1 MNKMKKSKFVLL
13 CIAIEVMLILCIAL
27 ANLKPITIL
36 YFTFYNLGYG
46 LLFSILVPLYFLR
59 KEKETLSSVGIKKLG
74 VRQFVVLIVFA
85 TFSAGQLMP
94 LITAGKQIPWN
105 LLPMGIV
112 PLIMTTFFE
121 EFLFR
126 GFIQARME
134 KHFGW
139 LIAIVVSGL
148 LFSLYH
154 LGYPGYRNV
163 GRLLLLF
170 AVGVE
175 FAIAYKLSGNN
186 MVVSY
191 FVNLPNAFITYI
203 VRNSQFPTMR
213 PISSVT
219 AAVTIVLIAI
229 TIYGFQKQKVE
240 CVLDKK

>member
-13 CIAIEVMLILCIAL
+13 CIVIEAMIILCITL
-27 ANLKPITIL
+27 ANINPTTIL

-46 LLFSILVPLYFLR
+46 LLFSILVPLYCLR
-59 KEKETLSSVGIKKLG
+59 KEKGIFSSVGIKKLG

-85 TFSAGQLMP
+85 VFSCGQLIP

-112 PLIMTTFFE
+112 PLTMTTFFE

-126 GFIQARME
+126 GFVQERME

-139 LIAIVVSGL
+139 FIAIIVSGL
-148 LFSLYH
+148 MFSLYH

-163 GRLLLLF
+163 GSLLLLF

-186 MVVSY
+186 LVVSY

-203 VRNSQFPTMR
+203 VRHDQFPTMR
-213 PISSVT
+213 PSSTIT
-219 AAVTIVLIAI
+219 AIITLTLILLIFYRLQKKNVLR
-229 TIYGFQKQKVE
+229 
-240 CVLDKK
+240 